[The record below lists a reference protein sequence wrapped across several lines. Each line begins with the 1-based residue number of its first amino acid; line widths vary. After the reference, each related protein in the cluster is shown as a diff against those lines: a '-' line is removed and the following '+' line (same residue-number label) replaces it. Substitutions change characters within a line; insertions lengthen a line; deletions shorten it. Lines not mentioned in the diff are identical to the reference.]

1 MAGPVR
7 TVLAGGVLIV
17 AAMLTATAVTF
28 LTVPSVVRVIVYV
41 VAVGVAVVGAA
52 MTLRDGP

>member
-1 MAGPVR
+1 MR

-28 LTVPSVVRVIVYV
+28 LAVPSIVKVIVYV
-41 VAVGVAVVGAA
+41 VAGGVAVIGAA